1 MILICPFIINMM
13 NLKKGSLLS
22 LNSIIAV
29 SLLIA
34 SCSGD
39 KNEFTIGEEFIE
51 SGTSIQMVDTFSVR
65 LSTVLSDSLPTSL
78 IDTILVG
85 NYRDNLF
92 GRVTCNS
99 YFEIGLPEYDGILTD
114 DYFDSMTIT
123 LPYTGYSFGDTLKP
137 LYLYVYRLTDEI
149 TADAQSGYLYNT
161 SSFAHEAQ
169 PLATLIIEP
178 RPNTYDS
185 IEFRINDIFGEML
198 FDMLRLNESE
208 IGSESA
214 FLQFFNGLVI
224 KADTNYNSSIVGFDA
239 SSGDVKLTLYTH
251 RIGEFEVSVEY
262 EFPLI
267 NVEKQFNEIEYSF
280 YNSILSTYN
289 FSGLAIPSDE
299 MDNKS
304 FTQGGVGLMT
314 KIEFPSLNEFL
325 LFENSAILKVEL
337 IIKPARLSYNT
348 FSLPENIYLY
358 NTDRHNQL
366 GNLLYGSDGNVL
378 TPTFEYDELF
388 YESTSYTYDITDF
401 IKDEMSDSYFD
412 TEHGLI
418 MTFSY
423 EEYLCSLN
431 RVVFEALN
439 DAAMLRIY
447 YVKY

>member
-1 MILICPFIINMM
+1 MVLICPFITNKM
-13 NLKKGSLLS
+13 NFKKGRSLL
-22 LNSIIAV
+22 LNSIITV
-29 SLLIA
+29 SLLIT

-51 SGTSIQMVDTFSVR
+51 SETSIQLVDTFSVR
-65 LSTVLSDSLPTSL
+65 LSTVLSDSLPTSV

-99 YFEIGLPEYDGILTD
+99 YFEIGLPENDDILPD
-114 DYFDSMTIT
+114 DYYDSMTIT
-123 LPYTGYSFGDTLKP
+123 LPYTGYVYGDTLNP
-137 LYLYVYRLTDEI
+137 LCLHVYRLTEEI
-149 TADAQSGYLYNT
+149 LADAQTGYLFNT
-161 SSFAHEAQ
+161 SSFEHEAE
-169 PLATLIIEP
+169 PLATLIVEP
-178 RPNTYDS
+178 MPKTDDS
-185 IEFRINDIFGEML
+185 LEFRISDAFGEMI
-198 FDMLRLNESE
+198 FDMLRLNDSD

-214 FLQFFNGLVI
+214 FLQFFKGLVI

-251 RIGEFEVSVEY
+251 RIGEFEETIEY

-267 NVEKQFNEIEYSF
+267 NVEKQFNEIKYNF
-280 YNSILSTYN
+280 NNSILSAYD
-289 FSGLAIPSDE
+289 FSGNAIPSDE

-314 KIEFPSLNEFL
+314 KIEFPWLNEFL

-366 GNLLYGSDGNVL
+366 GDILYDSDGNVL
-378 TPTFEYDELF
+378 TPDFENDELF
-388 YESTSYTYDITDF
+388 YEGTSYTYNITDF

-431 RVVFEALN
+431 RVVFEALD
-439 DAAMLRIY
+439 DAAMLKIY